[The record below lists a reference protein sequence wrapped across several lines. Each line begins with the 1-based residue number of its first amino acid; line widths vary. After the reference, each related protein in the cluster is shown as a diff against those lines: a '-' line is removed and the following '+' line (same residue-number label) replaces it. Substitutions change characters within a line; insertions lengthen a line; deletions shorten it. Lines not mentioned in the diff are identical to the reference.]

1 MSQVELNGDEWIWV
15 EVDGAGWRWG
25 MVWQYCKYL
34 VKVNI
39 KENGN
44 DTQKIRCY
52 YDETFDCN

>member
-1 MSQVELNGDEWIWV
+1 MELNGDEWIWV